1 MSNMTLTVKNIVAIA
16 LSGAAIFGCLALF
29 INVTRSRELGQREGD
44 NTTDFLSVFDKVVIF
59 TPRLPY

>member
-29 INVTRSRELGQREGD
+29 IDVTRSRELEQRGD